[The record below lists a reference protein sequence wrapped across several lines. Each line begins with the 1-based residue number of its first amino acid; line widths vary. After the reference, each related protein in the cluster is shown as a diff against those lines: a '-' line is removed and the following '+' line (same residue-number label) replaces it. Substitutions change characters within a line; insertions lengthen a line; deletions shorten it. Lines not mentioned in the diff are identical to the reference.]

1 MPVATAHTI
10 TLQGAVGHLV
20 DVEVDVSPGLVGTHL
35 IGRPDAAIT
44 ESRDRIRAAVSNSG
58 LKWPNTRRTTILLSP
73 ADIPKR
79 GPHFDLPLAVGVLAA
94 AGQVPSAEL
103 RDTVLLG
110 ELSLDGRLR
119 CVRGLL
125 PMVMSAAA
133 RGVRRVFVPEPQ
145 AREARLVPG
154 LEVLGVRSLGQVV
167 AMLRQEQV
175 PEAPAVTGVTSGS
188 LLSWRGDDRLAEL
201 DMSDLQGIADA
212 RYALEVAAAGG
223 HHLLLSGPKGAG
235 KTSLAERLPGILPDL
250 TLEESLELTAVA
262 SLAQTT
268 PGVAELL
275 TRPPFIAPHHNASR
289 NSLLGGGTGQVRP
302 GAVSRA
308 HNGVL
313 FLDEFP
319 LFQADLIE
327 ALRQPLESGE
337 VTIARGDE
345 TATYPAGGM
354 VVLAC
359 NPCPCGNYAAHA
371 IADECLC
378 EHTVR
383 RNYRRKLE
391 GPVVDRIDITRH
403 LVPVPKQVQ
412 GRQLPFEEPE
422 SSADVRTRVGAART
436 RQAERYAGRPWRL
449 NGQVPGPALRELW
462 PLTDEAGQTLDQE
475 VLTGALTRR
484 GATRVQRVAWSVA
497 DLRGVD
503 RPGMPELR
511 TALRLRSG
519 EPLDELA
526 LRRAG

>member
-20 DVEVDVSPGLVGTHL
+20 DVEVDVSQGLVGTHL
-35 IGRPDAAIT
+35 VGRPDAAIT

-79 GPHFDLPLAVGVLAA
+79 GPHFDLALAVGVLAA
-94 AGQVPSAEL
+94 AGQVPTREL
-103 RDTVLLG
+103 VGTVLLG

-133 RGVRRVFVPEPQ
+133 RGISRVFVPEPQ
-145 AREARLVPG
+145 AREARLVPDV
-154 LEVLGVRSLGQVV
+154 EVFGVRSLGQVV
-167 AMLRQEQV
+167 ALMRGHEV
-175 PEAPAVTGVTSGS
+175 PDAPAVTGVTSGS
-188 LLSWRGDDRLAEL
+188 LLSWRGDDRLSEL
-201 DMSDLQGIADA
+201 DMSDLQGVPDA

-262 SLAQTT
+262 SLAQTI
-268 PGVAELL
+268 PGVAELV

-359 NPCPCGNYAAHA
+359 NPCPCGNYAASSGIDA
-371 IADECLC
+371 CECD
-378 EHTVR
+378 HGPR
-383 RNYRRKLE
+383 RTYRRKLE
-391 GPVVDRIDITRH
+391 GPVIDRIDITRH
-403 LVPVPKQVQ
+403 VMPVNDRTKEN
-412 GRQLPFEEPE
+412 RLPFDGPE
-422 SSADVRTRVGAART
+422 SSAEIRARVAGARA
-436 RQAERYAGRPWRL
+436 RQAERYDGRPWRL
-449 NGQVPGPALRELW
+449 NGQVPGTALRDLW
-462 PLTDEAGQTLDQE
+462 PLTDEAVAMLDRE
-475 VLTGALTRR
+475 VLSGKLTRR

-503 RPGMPELR
+503 RPGTAELGV
-511 TALRLRSG
+511 ALQLRSG